1 MTPTTKPAP
10 NPTTSSAPSSTT
22 NPTTMRRAANEDLD
36 AVDPTGRA
44 EHRVRAAAANAAN
57 ANANAVKPTSRFA
70 WSPPTRRHFLGLVL
84 AAGAISLGREALRP
98 EPHPRSTWTGKTRW
112 IGHC

>member
-1 MTPTTKPAP
+1 MNPTTMPTTK
-10 NPTTSSAPSSTT
+10 
-22 NPTTMRRAANEDLD
+22 PTTMRRAANEDLD

-44 EHRVRAAAANAAN
+44 EHRVRAAAASAAK
-57 ANANAVKPTSRFA
+57 AATATAVKPTSRFA

-84 AAGAISLGREALRP
+84 AAGAISLGREALRS